1 MRIRSILDPSA
12 PSADDDLLRFKMMK
26 MWGHLSS
33 ATLGRPSP
41 EERERKRR
49 LREAQMQQIQLE
61 LTLDRKHL
69 KQSKAKQTSK
79 SIFDLHRSKTFRGPG
94 PDTQVRLFSNL
105 IKLIRKEV
113 FCRKKFFYYVLF
125 QSTLTEPLEK
135 LSKRRLKTVKSR

>member
-1 MRIRSILDPSA
+1 MASSSVVKSQVEIESVRIRSILDPSA

-69 KQSKAKQTSK
+69 KQAKAAKQTSK
-79 SIFDLHRSKTFRGPG
+79 SIFDLHRSKTFRNPAT
-94 PDTQVRLFSNL
+94 DHQVR
-105 IKLIRKEV
+105 
-113 FCRKKFFYYVLF
+113 YVLSSQILILF
-125 QSTLTEPLEK
+125 LLTTY
-135 LSKRRLKTVKSR
+135 S